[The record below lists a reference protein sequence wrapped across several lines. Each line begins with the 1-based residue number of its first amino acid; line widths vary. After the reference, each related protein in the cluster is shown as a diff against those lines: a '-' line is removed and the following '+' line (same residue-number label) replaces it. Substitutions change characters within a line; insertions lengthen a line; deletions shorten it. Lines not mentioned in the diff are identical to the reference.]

1 MNILVMLLI
10 SMAVFA
16 LGARVYGRLTARWL
30 GEEPG
35 RPTPAETLNDGK
47 DYVPTKFGILFGHH
61 FSAIAGAGPI
71 VGPTVAILFGYLPVW
86 LWILVGS
93 VLIGAVHDF
102 ASLFISIRERGRS
115 IAEITRATLGTTG
128 FFLFI
133 CFAILLLVLVT
144 SAFLSMTVQAL
155 TSTAPLDLL
164 GLPADQTLLHTK
176 EVGGVVHGVIGGI
189 ASTSVIII
197 TLFAPL
203 LGYAIYKRNMH
214 LGLGYLVAAIVAFAS
229 IRAGMAWPVTV
240 DPRLWML
247 ILAVYVTLASGL
259 PVWLIL
265 QPRDFINVQIL
276 YVGIIAIFAIVI
288 AGGLQ
293 GVAVQAPALAIE
305 AGNAKLDFIWPFLFI
320 TVACGA
326 VSGFHSLVSSG
337 TTAKQL
343 ARESQARKIGFNAMI
358 LEGVLATGAVLVVCA
373 ALPQA
378 DYMRLVWPDPGTGAS
393 NPILAFALSMGLML
407 RDTLGVPA
415 HYGTV
420 FGILMVEGF
429 VVTTLDAAVRLN
441 RYLFEELWNVL
452 CKNGVPPIMRTAWF
466 NSGLSVLLMLWLAW
480 NNAFTALWPLFA
492 TTNQL
497 LAALTLLT
505 VSSWLLKRRRQAWF
519 TIVPAA
525 FMVLTTIAALLLL
538 MRKFIA
544 QLQGGAALSGTL
556 TLMVMDMLCLGLAV
570 GVVCLAFKEFRW
582 GSAPDPAG
590 APPLDPA
597 KGAAQSLRPRP

>member
-10 SMAVFA
+10 SAAVFVV
-16 LGARVYGRLTARWL
+16 GARGYGRLTARWL

-35 RPTPAETLNDGK
+35 RPTPAEVVNDGR
-47 DYVPTKFGILFGHH
+47 DYVPTKFSILFGHH

-102 ASLFISIRERGRS
+102 ASLFVSLRERGHS
-115 IAEITRATLGTTG
+115 IAEVTRGALGPAG

-144 SAFLSMTVQAL
+144 SAFLSMTVQTL
-155 TSTAPLDLL
+155 TSTAPLELL
-164 GLPADQTLLHTK
+164 GLGADQTLLHTK
-176 EVGGVVHGVIGGI
+176 NVAGVTHGVIGGI

-203 LGYAIYKRNMH
+203 LGWLIYKRNMNIA
-214 LGLGYLVAAIVAFAS
+214 LGYLVAAVVALGS
-229 IRAGMAWPVTV
+229 IQAGMALPVTV
-240 DPRLWML
+240 DPKIWML
-247 ILAVYVTLASGL
+247 VLAVYVTLASGL
-259 PVWLIL
+259 PVWLML

-293 GVAVQAPALAIE
+293 GVTVQAPALAIE

-326 VSGFHSLVSSG
+326 VSGFHSLVSTG
-337 TTAKQL
+337 TTSKQL
-343 ARESQARKIGFNAMI
+343 AKEGQARKIGYNAMI
-358 LEGVLATGAVLVVCA
+358 LEGILATGTILVVCA
-373 ALPQA
+373 ALNQD
-378 DYMRLVWPDPGTGAS
+378 DYMRLVWPDPGMGAS
-393 NPILAFALSMGLML
+393 NPILAFALSMGMML
-407 RDTLGVPA
+407 NKTLGIPT

-452 CKNGVPPIMRTAWF
+452 FKGGAPAVIRTAWF

-480 NNAFTALWPLFA
+480 NNAFTMLWPLFA

-497 LAALTLLT
+497 LAALTLLA

-519 TIVPAA
+519 TIIPAV

-544 QLQGGAALSGTL
+544 QLQSGGPLAGPL
-556 TLMVMDMLCLGLAV
+556 TLMVMDILCLGLAM
-570 GVVCLAFKEFRW
+570 GVVWLACQGFRR
-582 GSAPDPAG
+582 ARAG
-590 APPLDPA
+590 A
-597 KGAAQSLRPRP
+597 GAVEGAVV

>member
-10 SMAVFA
+10 STVVFVI
-16 LGARVYGRLTARWL
+16 GAKVYGRMVARWL
-30 GEEPG
+30 GEDPSKA
-35 RPTPAETLNDGK
+35 TPAETYNDGK
-47 DYVPTKFGILFGHH
+47 DYVPTKFSILFGHH

-71 VGPTVAILFGYLPVW
+71 VGPTVAILFGYMPVW

-102 ASLFISIRERGRS
+102 ASLFVSIRERGRS
-115 IAEITRATLGTTG
+115 IAEVTRSTLGTTG

-155 TSTAPLDLL
+155 TSTAPLELL
-164 GLPADQTLLHTK
+164 GLPADQNLLHTVQK
-176 EVGGVVHGVIGGI
+176 GNVMHGVIGGI

-203 LGYAIYKRNMH
+203 LGYAIYKRNMNIP
-214 LGLGYLVAAIVAFAS
+214 LGYVVAAIVAFGS
-229 IRAGMAWPVTV
+229 IKIGMMMPVTA
-240 DPRLWML
+240 DPKMWML

-276 YVGIIAIFAIVI
+276 YVGIFALFAVVIV
-288 AGGLQ
+288 GGFQ
-293 GVAVQAPALAIE
+293 GVNVQMPALAVE
-305 AGNAKLDFIWPFLFI
+305 TGAAKLSYIWPFLFI

-326 VSGFHSLVSSG
+326 VSGFHSLVSTG
-337 TTAKQL
+337 TTSKQL
-343 ARESQARKIGFNAMI
+343 AKESQARQIGYNAMI
-358 LEGVLATGAVLVVCA
+358 LEGILATGTVLVVCA
-373 ALPQA
+373 GLSQA
-378 DYMRLVWPDPGTGAS
+378 DYMRLVWPDPGMGGS

-407 RDTLGVPA
+407 QKTLGVPT

-452 CKNGVPPIMRTAWF
+452 FRGNIPAVMRTAWF

-480 NNAFTALWPLFA
+480 NNAFTMLWPLFA

-497 LAALTLLT
+497 LAALTLLA
-505 VSSWLLKRRRQAWF
+505 VSSWLLQRRRQAWF
-519 TIVPAA
+519 TIIPAM
-525 FMVLTTIAALLLL
+525 FMVVTTIAALLLL
-538 MRKFIA
+538 LQKFIG
-544 QLQGGAALSGTL
+544 QIRGGAALSGPL
-556 TLMVMDMLCLGLAV
+556 TLLVMDLLCLGLAA
-570 GVVCLAFKEFRW
+570 GVVFMAAKNLQRVR
-582 GSAPDPAG
+582 AG
-590 APPLDPA
+590 KDNFTADSQA
-597 KGAAQSLRPRP
+597 

>member
-1 MNILVMLLI
+1 MNILFMLLLSVGI
-10 SMAVFA
+10 FL
-16 LGARVYGRLTARWL
+16 LGARIYGRLTAKWL
-30 GEEPG
+30 GEDPD
-35 RPTPAETLNDGK
+35 RATPAEEMNDGK
-47 DYVPTKFGILFGHH
+47 DYVPTKFNILFGHH

-102 ASLFISIRERGRS
+102 ASLFVSIREKGRS
-115 IAEITRATLGTTG
+115 IAEVTRGALGGTG

-133 CFAILLLVLVT
+133 CFSILLLVLVT

-164 GLPADQTLLHTK
+164 GLPADQSLLHTV
-176 EVGGVVHGVIGGI
+176 ERGGALHGIIGGI
-189 ASTSVIII
+189 ASTSVIVI

-203 LGYAIYKRNMH
+203 LGYFLYKRNMNMA
-214 LGLGYLVAAIVAFAS
+214 LGYVLAAIVAFAS
-229 IRAGMAWPVTV
+229 IRAGMLLPVTANPKV
-240 DPRLWML
+240 WML

-276 YVGIIAIFAIVI
+276 YVGILGIFAVVV

-293 GVAVQAPALAIE
+293 GIQVQTPALAIE
-305 AGNAKLDFIWPFLFI
+305 AGSAKLDFIWPFLFI

-326 VSGFHSLVSSG
+326 VSGFHSLVSTG
-337 TTAKQL
+337 TTSKQL
-343 ARESQARKIGFNAMI
+343 AREGQARKIGYNAMI
-358 LEGVLATGAVLVVCA
+358 LEGILATGTVLVVCA
-373 ALPQA
+373 ALSQA
-378 DYMRLVWPDPGTGAS
+378 EYMRLVWPDPGMGAS

-407 RDTLGVPA
+407 QKTLGIPA

-441 RYLFEELWNVL
+441 RYLFEELWSVL
-452 CKNGVPPIMRTAWF
+452 FKGAGPAFIHAAWF

-497 LAALTLLT
+497 LAALTLLA
-505 VSSWLLKRRRQAWF
+505 VSSWLLQRRRQAWF
-519 TIVPAA
+519 TIIPAV

-538 MRKFIA
+538 LRKFIT
-544 QLQGGAALSGTL
+544 QLQSGAAISGPL
-556 TLMVMDMLCLGLAV
+556 TLLVMDLLCLGLAM
-570 GVVCLAFKEFRW
+570 GVVYLAVKKFGRFRE
-582 GSAPDPAG
+582 GTTAEVQGD
-590 APPLDPA
+590 
-597 KGAAQSLRPRP
+597 

>member
-1 MNILVMLLI
+1 MNILVMLVI
-10 SMAVFA
+10 SVIIFII
-16 LGARVYGRLTARWL
+16 GANVYGRIVARWL
-30 GEEPG
+30 GEDVS
-35 RPTPAETLNDGK
+35 RPTPAETVNDGK
-47 DYVPTKFGILFGHH
+47 DYVPTKFSILFGHH

-102 ASLFISIRERGRS
+102 SSLFVSLRERGRS
-115 IAEITRATLGTTG
+115 IAEVTRGTLGTTG

-155 TSTAPLDLL
+155 TSTAPLELL

-176 EVGGVVHGVIGGI
+176 NVGGVVHGVIGGI
-189 ASTSVIII
+189 ASTSVIVI
-197 TLFAPL
+197 TFFAPL
-203 LGYAIYKRNMH
+203 LGYFIYKRNMNIA
-214 LGLGYLVAAIVAFAS
+214 LGYVVAAIVAFGS
-229 IRAGMAWPVTV
+229 IQIGMMMPVTA
-240 DPRLWML
+240 DPKIWML

-265 QPRDFINVQIL
+265 HPRDFINVQIL
-276 YVGIIAIFAIVI
+276 YVGIAALFAVVIV
-288 AGGLQ
+288 GGFQ
-293 GVAVQAPALAIE
+293 GITVQAPALAVE
-305 AGNAKLDFIWPFLFI
+305 AGTAKLSYLWPFLFI

-326 VSGFHSLVSSG
+326 VSGFHSLVSTG
-337 TTAKQL
+337 TTSKQL
-343 ARESQARKIGFNAMI
+343 AKEGQARKIGYNAMI
-358 LEGVLATGAVLVVCA
+358 LEGVLATVTVLVVCA

-378 DYMRLVWPDPGTGAS
+378 DYMRLVWPDPGMGGS
-393 NPILAFALSMGLML
+393 NPILAFSLSMGLML
-407 RDTLGVPA
+407 NKTLHIPT

-452 CKNGVPPIMRTAWF
+452 FKGNVPALMRTTTF
-466 NSGLSVLLMLWLAW
+466 NSLLSVLLMLWLAW
-480 NNAFTALWPLFA
+480 NNAFTMLWPLFA

-497 LAALTLLT
+497 LAALTLLA

-519 TIVPAA
+519 TIVPAV
-525 FMVLTTIAALLLL
+525 FMVFTTIAALLLL
-538 MRKFIA
+538 LQKFIA
-544 QLQGGAALSGTL
+544 QIQGGAVSGPL
-556 TLMVMDMLCLGLAV
+556 TLMVMDVLCLGLAM
-570 GVVCLAFKEFRW
+570 GVVYMAVQNFRNIHRKDESPEAS
-582 GSAPDPAG
+582 GVRNN
-590 APPLDPA
+590 
-597 KGAAQSLRPRP
+597 Q

>member
-1 MNILVMLLI
+1 MNILVMLII
-10 SMAVFA
+10 SVVIFV
-16 LGARVYGRLTARWL
+16 LGARIYGRLVARWL
-30 GEEPG
+30 GEDVS

-47 DYVPTKFGILFGHH
+47 DYVPTKFNILFGHH

-71 VGPTVAILFGYLPVW
+71 VGPTVAVLFGYLPVW
-86 LWILVGS
+86 AWILVGS

-102 ASLFISIRERGRS
+102 ASLFVSLREKGRS
-115 IAEITRATLGTTG
+115 IAEVTRGALGTTG

-164 GLPADQTLLHTK
+164 GLTADQTLLHTVDK
-176 EVGGVVHGVIGGI
+176 GGVIHGIIGGI

-203 LGYAIYKRNMH
+203 LGYAIYKRNMNIA
-214 LGLGYLVAAIVAFAS
+214 LGYVVAAIVAIGS
-229 IRAGMAWPVTV
+229 IRIGMSLPVTA
-240 DPRLWML
+240 DPKMWML
-247 ILAVYVTLASGL
+247 VLAVYVTLASGL

-276 YVGIIAIFAIVI
+276 YLGILGIFAVVIV
-288 AGGLQ
+288 GGFMGITPQ
-293 GVAVQAPALAIE
+293 MPVTAVE
-305 AGNAKLDFIWPFLFI
+305 AGTAKLSYIWPFLFI

-326 VSGFHSLVSSG
+326 VSGFHSLVSTG
-337 TTAKQL
+337 TTSKQL
-343 ARESQARKIGFNAMI
+343 AKEGQARKIGYNAMI
-358 LEGVLATGAVLVVCA
+358 LEGILATGTVLVVCA
-373 ALPQA
+373 ALTQA
-378 DYMRLVWPDPGTGAS
+378 DYMRIVWPAPGTGAS

-407 RDTLGVPA
+407 NKTLSIPT
-415 HYGTV
+415 HIGTV

-452 CKNGVPPIMRTAWF
+452 FKGAVPAVMRTAWF
-466 NSGLSVLLMLWLAW
+466 NSLLSVALMLWLAW
-480 NNAFTALWPLFA
+480 NNAFTMLWPMFA

-497 LAALTLLT
+497 LAALTLLA

-519 TIVPAA
+519 TLIPAV
-525 FMVLTTIAALLLL
+525 FMVITTIAALLLL
-538 MRKFIA
+538 LQKFIA
-544 QLQGGAALSGTL
+544 QIQSGAALSGPVTL
-556 TLMVMDMLCLGLAV
+556 LVMDLLCLGLAI
-570 GVVCLAFKEFRW
+570 GVVYMAFQNFRRVRE
-582 GSAPDPAG
+582 GKGIMPDG
-590 APPLDPA
+590 T
-597 KGAAQSLRPRP
+597 AA

>member
-10 SMAVFA
+10 SIVVFA
-16 LGARVYGRLTARWL
+16 VGARIYGRLVARWL
-30 GEEPG
+30 GENPAQ
-35 RPTPAETLNDGK
+35 PTPAEVINDGK
-47 DYVPTKFGILFGHH
+47 DYVPTKFSILFGHH

-71 VGPTVAILFGYLPVW
+71 VGPTVAILFGYVPVW

-102 ASLFISIRERGRS
+102 ASLFVSLREKGRS
-115 IAEITRATLGTTG
+115 IAEVTRSTLGTTG

-155 TSTAPLDLL
+155 TSTAPLSLL
-164 GLPADQTLLHTK
+164 GLPADQALLHTVTK
-176 EVGGVVHGVIGGI
+176 GGVVHGVIGGI

-203 LGYAIYKRNMH
+203 LGYLIYKRN
-214 LGLGYLVAAIVAFAS
+214 LNIPLGYLFAAIIAFGS
-229 IRAGMAWPVTV
+229 IKVGMLLPVTA
-240 DPRLWML
+240 DPKIWML
-247 ILAVYVTLASGL
+247 ILAVYVTLAAGL
-259 PVWLIL
+259 PVWLVL

-276 YVGIIAIFAIVI
+276 YVGIVAIFAVVIV
-288 AGGLQ
+288 GGMQ
-293 GVAVQAPALAIE
+293 GATVQMPPMAVE
-305 AGNAKLDFIWPFLFI
+305 AGTAKLSYLWPFLFI

-326 VSGFHSLVSSG
+326 VSGFHSLVSTG
-337 TTAKQL
+337 TTSKQL
-343 ARESQARKIGFNAMI
+343 AKESQARQIGFNAMI
-358 LEGVLATGAVLVVCA
+358 LEGVLATGTVLVVSA
-373 ALPQA
+373 ALSQA
-378 DYMRLVWPDPGTGAS
+378 DYMRLVWPDPGMGAS
-393 NPILAFALSMGLML
+393 NPILAFALSIGLML
-407 RDTLGVPA
+407 KQTLGVPT

-452 CKNGVPPIMRTAWF
+452 FKGAVPAVMRTAWF

-480 NNAFTALWPLFA
+480 NNAFTMLWPMFA

-497 LAALTLLT
+497 LAALTLLA
-505 VSSWLLKRRRQAWF
+505 VSSWLLARRRQAWF
-519 TIVPAA
+519 TLIPAA

-538 MRKFIA
+538 MNKFIA
-544 QLQGGAALSGTL
+544 QLQAGAAISGPL
-556 TLMVMDMLCLGLAV
+556 TLLVMDILCLGLAL
-570 GVVCLAFKEFRW
+570 GVVCMAVKKFRQV
-582 GSAPDPAG
+582 S
-590 APPLDPA
+590 
-597 KGAAQSLRPRP
+597 QSTAIGRTE

>member
-1 MNILVMLLI
+1 MLLI
-10 SMAVFA
+10 SAAIFA

-30 GEEPG
+30 GEDPG
-35 RPTPAETLNDGK
+35 LPTPAETLNDGK
-47 DYVPTKFGILFGHH
+47 DYVPTKFNVLFGHH

-102 ASLFISIRERGRS
+102 ASLFISLRERGRS
-115 IAEITRATLGTTG
+115 IAEITRTTLGSTG

-155 TSTAPLDLL
+155 TSTAPLDML

-176 EVGGVVHGVIGGI
+176 EVGGVLHGVIGGI
-189 ASTSVIII
+189 ASTSVVII
-197 TLFAPL
+197 TLFAPV

-214 LGLGYLVAAIVAFAS
+214 IGLGYLVAALVAFGS
-229 IRAGMAWPVTV
+229 IQAGISLPVTA
-240 DPRLWML
+240 DPKVWML

-276 YVGIIAIFAIVI
+276 YVGIIAIFAVVV

-293 GVAVQAPALAIE
+293 GVVIQTPALAVE
-305 AGNAKLDFIWPFLFI
+305 AGSARLDFIWPFLFI

-326 VSGFHSLVSSG
+326 VSGFHSLVSTG
-337 TTAKQL
+337 TTSKQL
-343 ARESQARKIGFNAMI
+343 AKESQARKIGFNAMI
-358 LEGVLATGAVLVVCA
+358 LEGILATGTILVVCA
-373 ALPQA
+373 ALSQGE
-378 DYMRLVWPDPGTGAS
+378 YMRLVWPAPGTGSS

-407 RDTLGVPA
+407 NKTLSIPA

-452 CKNGVPPIMRTAWF
+452 FKGETPAVMRAAWF
-466 NSGLSVLLMLWLAW
+466 NSALSVLLMLWLAW
-480 NNAFTALWPLFA
+480 NNAFTMLWPMFA

-519 TIVPAA
+519 TIIPAA

-544 QLQGGAALSGTL
+544 QIQSGGALSGPL
-556 TLMVMDMLCLGLAV
+556 TLLIMDLLCLGLAI
-570 GVVCLAFKEFRW
+570 GVVCLAVRQFRQVNESKD
-582 GSAPDPAG
+582 GEQEGIRA
-590 APPLDPA
+590 
-597 KGAAQSLRPRP
+597 